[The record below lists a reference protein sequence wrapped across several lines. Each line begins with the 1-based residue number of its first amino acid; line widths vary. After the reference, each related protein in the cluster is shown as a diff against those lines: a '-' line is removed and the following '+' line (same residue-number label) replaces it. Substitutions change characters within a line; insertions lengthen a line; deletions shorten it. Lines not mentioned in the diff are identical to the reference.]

1 MVVSFYFSFLNKPT
15 NSFLLHSQ
23 SYYARMVFI
32 YNTKYW
38 HVIQWDKVKEYTSPG
53 TTLFTPLYN
62 LTFWKEGR
70 GAGGGPGRG
79 LFLWPAHQMGV
90 VDTSIRQLPVISA
103 QTSHITP
110 TLNAIVLQPGFIW
123 FFFQERCVF
132 WWRQTEWRPS
142 PEGIPKIIATPPF
155 QRHFPTTLEGHYFFK
170 KPLLWFSWG
179 FCYLNLTMV
188 IHYNTILLFES
199 SPTLPSI
206 FLILY
211 NHYIMNTFP
220 HTLYSYF
227 TAKQLITVH
236 QYPVLERMCI
246 HFYLWVVGIPLWDI

>member
-1 MVVSFYFSFLNKPT
+1 MVVSFYFSFLKKQT

-70 GAGGGPGRG
+70 GAGGSREGAFSMTCPPNGSG
-79 LFLWPAHQMGV
+79 VV
-90 VDTSIRQLPVISA
+90 VDTSIRQLPVISS
-103 QTSHITP
+103 QTPHITP

-155 QRHFPTTLEGHYFFK
+155 QRHFPTTLEGHYFLK
-170 KPLLWFSWG
+170 NHS
-179 FCYLNLTMV
+179 YD
-188 IHYNTILLFES
+188 
-199 SPTLPSI
+199 
-206 FLILY
+206 FLGVFAI
-211 NHYIMNTFP
+211 
-220 HTLYSYF
+220 
-227 TAKQLITVH
+227 
-236 QYPVLERMCI
+236 
-246 HFYLWVVGIPLWDI
+246 